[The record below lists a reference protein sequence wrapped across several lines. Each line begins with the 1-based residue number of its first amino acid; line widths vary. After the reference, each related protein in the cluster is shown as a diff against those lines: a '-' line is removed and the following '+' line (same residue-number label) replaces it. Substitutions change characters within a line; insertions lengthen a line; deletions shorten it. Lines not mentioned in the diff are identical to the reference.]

1 MNSAE
6 FWTHILAI
14 KEEGSTLQK
23 ENMLIAL
30 RDADPVFSA
39 RAMKAAFDDR
49 ITYGVA
55 KKIPERTFGGDEVF
69 DDSTWDLLDDLAARN
84 LTGNNAQKA
93 IKGELDRLD
102 VRSAQLL
109 ISILQKNFRAGFGV
123 DVVNEVWGNIVPVF
137 EVMLAKNYADKPP
150 KTWPVWVDDKYDGV
164 RGIAFSDSRGF
175 FSRSGKALEAPA
187 DLLDAVESLFED
199 LSTYCGEPVNAV
211 LDCELVA
218 LAGTFKAT
226 MSQVRA
232 TKRGAAPGTVGIRII
247 DLITREEFDAGV
259 SDSPQKDRREWLEEF
274 LLAREDNP
282 LIGISDGELA
292 EDDEA
297 VQRIYAARRLAGL
310 EGVIVKPLDGLW
322 EKKRSSNWLKIK
334 PKGTTEGRICGYEP
348 GARFSKY
355 EGTIG
360 AVRARLENGVIVSA
374 AGMTDEMRDYIN
386 KHQDELMGQIVDLTF
401 HEVTEDGSL
410 RHPRID
416 IIRDDKDEV
425 NP

>member
-55 KKIPERTFGGDEVF
+55 KKIPERTVGGERPFDEG
-69 DDSTWDLLDDLAARN
+69 TWNLLDDLAARR
-84 LTGNNAQKA
+84 LTGNNAQRA
-93 IKGELDRLD
+93 IEGELNRLD
-102 VRSAQLL
+102 VRSAGLL
-109 ISILQKNFRAGFGV
+109 VATLQKTYRAGFGV
-123 DVVNEVWGNIVPVF
+123 DVVNKVWGDLVPTF
-137 EVMLAKNYADKPP
+137 DVMLAKKYNDHPP
-150 KTWPVWVDDKYDGV
+150 KAWPVWVDDKYDGV

-175 FSRSGKALEAPA
+175 FSRSGKGLEAPS
-187 DLLDAVESLFED
+187 DLLDSVASLFED
-199 LSTYCGEPVNAV
+199 LSVYCGEPVDAV
-211 LDCELVA
+211 LDCEMVA

-232 TKRGAAPGTVGIRII
+232 TKRGAVPGTVGIRII
-247 DLITREEFDAGV
+247 DLLSRAEFDAGV

-274 LLAREDNP
+274 LLAREDDP

-334 PKGTTEGRICGYEP
+334 PEGKTEARICGYEP

-360 AVRARLENGVIVSA
+360 AVRARLENGVIVRA

-386 KHQDELMGQIVDLTF
+386 KNQDELMGQIVDLTF
-401 HEVTEDGSL
+401 HEVTEDGNL

-416 IIRDDKDEV
+416 IIRDDKNEV